1 MLADLTPECERCGRP
16 LGDPGI
22 VLTTDAGER
31 RAYECGCG
39 AVTVTVARP
48 GSGSR
53 SESGAE

>member
-16 LGDPGI
+16 LGERPEI
-22 VLTTDAGER
+22 ALTTDGGER

-48 GSGSR
+48 G
-53 SESGAE
+53 AE